1 MNEAPASRVVMI
13 SGANRGIGKILSEQL
28 RQAGWRVSA
37 GVRDI
42 ASLPSGPGLFVH
54 EFDAK
59 RHQEKDWVDA
69 TLAHYGRIDALIAN
83 AGVMIPASI
92 VDISDDDMDTMLT
105 VNLRSP
111 IRLVQAAWPFLK
123 ACKRG
128 RVIIL
133 ASLSGKRVKSALSG
147 PYAITKHAA
156 VALAH
161 SIKKTGWADGI
172 RATAV
177 CPGFVAT
184 DMARSITSKDDA
196 EMTQPD
202 DIARMILAVLDLPN
216 TANVAEL
223 SISCSEEDLY

>member
-1 MNEAPASRVVMI
+1 MNEDPASRVVMI

-28 RQAGWRVSA
+28 RQTGWRVSA

-42 ASLPSGPGLFVH
+42 ASLPPGPGLFVH

>member
-28 RQAGWRVSA
+28 RQTGWRVSA

-42 ASLPSGPGLFVH
+42 ASLPPGPGLFVH

>member
-1 MNEAPASRVVMI
+1 MNEVSANRVVMI
-13 SGANRGIGKILSEQL
+13 SGANRGIGKILSQQL
-28 RQAGWRVSA
+28 QQAGWRISA
-37 GVRDI
+37 GVRD
-42 ASLPSGPGLFVH
+42 ASSMTSGPDMFVH
-54 EFDAK
+54 AFDAK
-59 RHQEKDWVDA
+59 QHQEKAWVEA
-69 TLAHYGRIDALIAN
+69 TRAHYGRIDAVIAN
-83 AGVMIPASI
+83 AGVMIPSSI
-92 VDISDDDMDTMLT
+92 IDISDEDMDTMLT

-111 IRLVQAAWPFLK
+111 IRLVQSAWPSLK
-123 ACKRG
+123 SCQRG

-133 ASLSGKRVKSALSG
+133 ASLSGKRVKSASSG

-184 DMARSITSKDDA
+184 DMARSITSKGDA
-196 EMTQPD
+196 EMTQPE

>member
-1 MNEAPASRVVMI
+1 MHEAPASRVVMI

-28 RQAGWRVSA
+28 RQTGWRVSA

-42 ASLPSGPGLFVH
+42 ASLPPGPGLFVH

-92 VDISDDDMDTMLT
+92 VDISEDDMDTMLT